1 MNRRQAGIPVFPLS
15 LPLLFLP
22 IISACD
28 PEYNLCVVTTSCVGD
43 LPIAGAH
50 VRIQAYAVD
59 GHTDSAGK
67 ICHHELNFPKPFE
80 IEVDAPG
87 FLPETEG
94 PFQFNQPGTT
104 DFQATVCLD
113 PPPSH

>member
-1 MNRRQAGIPVFPLS
+1 MNRRQAGISVFPLY

-43 LPIAGAH
+43 QPIAGAH

-59 GHTDSAGK
+59 GHTDSGGK

-87 FLPETEG
+87 FLAETEG

-113 PPPSH
+113 PQPSH